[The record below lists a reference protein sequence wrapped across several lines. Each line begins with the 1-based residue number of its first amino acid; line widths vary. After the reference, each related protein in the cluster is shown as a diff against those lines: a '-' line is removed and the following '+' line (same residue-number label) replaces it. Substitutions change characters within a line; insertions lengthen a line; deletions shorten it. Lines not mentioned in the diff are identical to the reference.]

1 MLHRATHASQNPEI
15 EVSSAHRIPE
25 TRLHFLLR
33 NIEVKEITRR
43 CYLTLLKYLVRDPV
57 FSVYTKPIIVNLL
70 RRVRVPQTVIAYLFA
85 YINYYRYY
93 TYIS

>member
-1 MLHRATHASQNPEI
+1 M
-15 EVSSAHRIPE
+15 SSAHRIAE
-25 TRLHFLLR
+25 SRLHFLLR

-43 CYLTLLKYLVRDPV
+43 CYLILLKYLVRDPV
-57 FSVYTKPIIVNLL
+57 FSVYTKPIIVSLL
-70 RRVRVPQTVIAYLFA
+70 RRVRIPHTAIHYLFA

>member
-1 MLHRATHASQNPEI
+1 M
-15 EVSSAHRIPE
+15 
-25 TRLHFLLR
+25 HFLLR

-43 CYLTLLKYLVRDPV
+43 IYSRMFKYLIRDPI
-57 FSVYTKPIIVNLL
+57 FQVYTKPFIVAVL
-70 RRVRVPQTVIAYLFA
+70 RKLRVPETIIAYLFA